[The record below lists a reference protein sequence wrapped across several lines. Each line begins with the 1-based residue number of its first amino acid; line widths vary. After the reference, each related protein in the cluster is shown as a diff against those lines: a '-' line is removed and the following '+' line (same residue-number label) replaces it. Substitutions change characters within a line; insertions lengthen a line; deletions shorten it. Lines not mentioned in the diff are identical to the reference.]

1 MLCLSGEDDNEHEV
15 ILLIQVAVV
24 ADLVQ
29 TRLLN
34 PSTLQ
39 LCDEKSVK
47 RSHHVLSNHTMSEN
61 TFLWKTVMIY
71 IMSFK

>member
-1 MLCLSGEDDNEHEV
+1 MNMKHPYPGCCSG
-15 ILLIQVAVV
+15 
-24 ADLVQ
+24 
-29 TRLLN
+29 RPGPN
-34 PSTLQ
+34 PLTEPQ
-39 LCDEKSVK
+39 HTAALCDEKSVK

>member
-34 PSTLQ
+34 PTAA